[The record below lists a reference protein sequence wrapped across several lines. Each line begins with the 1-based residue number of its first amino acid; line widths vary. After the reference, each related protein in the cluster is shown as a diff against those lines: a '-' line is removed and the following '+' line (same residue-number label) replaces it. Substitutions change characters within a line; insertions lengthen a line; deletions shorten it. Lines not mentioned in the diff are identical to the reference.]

1 MYQYKRLMVGLDF
14 TLMDKTLIEYT
25 AELAKLISPEKIYFV
40 HAQPEMDHADELL
53 VDFPE
58 LGTPIDER
66 LEDKLRDVVSS
77 HFTGLEAFDVDYQI
91 LDGAPLEELLE
102 WTTIKNIDLLL
113 VGRKRELRGSGMMP
127 QRLTRKVMCSV
138 LFVPENKAFK
148 MDELFLSNDFSKNS
162 KMSLEL
168 VASLAEKNA
177 DSTVYSFHAYQLPTG
192 YYKTGKTEEEFAQ
205 IMNDNAVKKYNK
217 QIEETELDGVHIT
230 PLFMLDKHEEP
241 AVLVNEVAHKKKAD
255 LLVIGAKGRTATTA
269 LFLGSVA
276 EKLITLDSD
285 IPLLIVK
292 DKNKT
297 FNFFELLK
305 KI

>member
-1 MYQYKRLMVGLDF
+1 MYKYKRLMVALDF

-25 AELAKLISPEKIYFV
+25 AELAKLIKPEKIYFV
-40 HAQPEMDHADELL
+40 NAQQRMEHANDLIADY
-53 VDFPE
+53 PE
-58 LGTPIDER
+58 LITPVDER
-66 LEDKLRDVVSS
+66 LEDKLRAVVAE
-77 HFTGLEAFDVDYQI
+77 HFTGLDQFDTGYQI
-91 LDGAPLEELLE
+91 LDGPPMEELLE
-102 WTTIKNIDLLL
+102 WTDIKNIDLLI
-113 VGRKRELRGSGMMP
+113 VGRKRELRGSGVMP

-138 LFVPENKAFK
+138 LFVPQGKTFK
-148 MDELFLSNDFSKNS
+148 LDELFLSNDFSENS

-168 VASLAEKNA
+168 VASLAAKNPDA
-177 DSTVYSFHAYQLPTG
+177 TVYSFHAYQLPTG

-217 QIEETELDGVHIT
+217 QIEKTNLDGIHIT
-230 PLFMLDKHEEP
+230 PLFVLDKHEEP

-255 LLVIGAKGRTATTA
+255 LVVIGAKGRTATTA

-276 EKLITLDSD
+276 EKLISVDTD
-285 IPLLIVK
+285 IPLLVVK
-292 DKNKT
+292 DKEKT

>member
-77 HFTGLEAFDVDYQI
+77 HFKGLESFDVDYQI

-138 LFVPENKAFK
+138 LFVPENKVFK

-168 VASLAEKNA
+168 VASLAEKNSDA
-177 DSTVYSFHAYQLPTG
+177 TVYSFHAYQLPTG